1 MSESINPMKL
11 VKVLD
16 SRLSAGRI
24 DQYTVYQGASEITY
38 RSFPSSNL
46 SSSNITFNNI
56 NPPDK
61 TFVDRT
67 VYLKMQYR
75 ATFTG
80 TCPAGQNLLDQW
92 GYDIGL
98 RNLVV
103 NNSFKN
109 VTLTLNN
116 ANFTQDTNDILP
128 AFSRVHFDKLKSYL
142 SQSTSMPDNCQLYS
156 EGVASNAN
164 VLASTQNGPPNT
176 PPARGGFEGVAIET
190 NTPTSATILITATE
204 PIILSPLNYDDTT
217 GTSKGFYNVSNLVF
231 NATFDDQLAARII
244 SIANSSTAT
253 ITALSAVPVSG
264 TIYFGYYSAQLIQ
277 NIPEEFSYPWYNV
290 SRFIQ
295 TGQAL
300 APEASATLTMNNI
313 TLSSIP
319 KKIYLYIKPTRAS
332 YSAYQ
337 TDTFCRIN
345 TVSCQFGNRSSLLG
359 NADANQLYSISKR
372 NGVDADWSGW
382 HGSLGSNLRTRNFS
396 GCGSVLCLNPAKDL
410 GLQELWTS
418 GSTANLLLQFT
429 INYTS
434 LMPITGPTLAYDA
447 YVITIYDGLITIPR
461 QGICVQQDNVVGP
474 RDVVNANMIEESFT
488 TKEILDYSGGGFF
501 SDIKDFWSRNKHWIM
516 PVAKVASTGVKM
528 AFPETAPIL
537 GALGLGKM
545 CRMCRTKC
553 GGQCG
558 GGPSGG
564 GLVGG
569 AYSGGGLVGGA
580 KMSKKKLLQLMQ

>member
-1 MSESINPMKL
+1 MSESINPMKI

-16 SRLSAGRI
+16 SRLSGGRI
-24 DQYTVYQGASEITY
+24 NQYAIEQGASEITY

-46 SSSNITFNNI
+46 SSSNVTFNNI

-67 VYLKMQYR
+67 VYIKMQYR

-80 TCPAGQNLLDQW
+80 TCPANQNLLDQW

-116 ANFTQDTNDILP
+116 SNFTQDTNDILP
-128 AFSRVHFDKLKSYL
+128 AFSRVHFEKLKSYL
-142 SQSTSMPDNCQLYS
+142 SQSTSVPDNCQLYS
-156 EGVASNAN
+156 EGVGSNAN
-164 VLASTQNGPPNT
+164 VLASVQNGPPNAS
-176 PPARGGFEGVAIET
+176 PARGGFEGVVVET

-217 GTSKGFYNVSNLVF
+217 GHCKGFYNVSNLVF

-244 SIANSSTAT
+244 SISNNATAT
-253 ITALSAVPVSG
+253 ITNLTAVPVAS

-277 NIPEEFSYPWYNV
+277 NIPQEFSYPWYNA

-295 TGQAL
+295 SGL
-300 APEASATLTMNNI
+300 PVAPQSSATLTMNNI

-319 KKIYLYIKPTRAS
+319 KKIYLFLKPTRSTYNAFQS
-332 YSAYQ
+332 
-337 TDTFCRIN
+337 DTFCRIN
-345 TVSCQFGNRSSLLG
+345 TVSIQFGNRSSLLG
-359 NADANQLYSISKR
+359 NTDSNQLYSISKR
-372 NGVDADWSGW
+372 NGVDADWSSWYGNTANRPR
-382 HGSLGSNLRTRNFS
+382 SFS

-418 GSTANLLLQFT
+418 GSTANLLLQFN

-434 LMPITGPTLAYDA
+434 LMPAGGPTLAFDA

-461 QGICVQQDNVVGP
+461 QGVCVQQDNVVGP
-474 RDVVNANMIEESFT
+474 RDVVNAHQIEESLT
-488 TKEILDYSGGGFF
+488 TKDILDYSGGGFF
-501 SDIKDFWSRNKHWIM
+501 SDIKDFWTRNKHWIM
-516 PVAKVASTGVKM
+516 PVAKVASSGVKL
-528 AFPETAPIL
+528 AFPEVAP
-537 GALGLGKM
+537 ALSAIGLGKI
-545 CRMCRTKC
+545 CRRCETKC
-553 GGQCG
+553 GGQC
-558 GGPSGG
+558 GG

-580 KMSKKKLLQLMQ
+580 RMSKKKLLQLMH